1 MSFALNFP
9 SFLLWIKKMNEST
22 TEFNICPS
30 QTLETSALLS
40 PHDGDWFL
48 INLFSYQILVLHT
61 PTDSVPVSDSYS
73 SFFFSKKSPNSY
85 KSWYQ
90 FIKCTFQLLI
100 FNIGHQW
107 NISYEMNF
115 RLPFKKILLWF
126 SVVTTY
132 NLTRE
137 AQPKIDNFFN
147 V

>member
-9 SFLLWIKKMNEST
+9 SFLLWIKRMNEST

-40 PHDGDWFL
+40 PHDGNWFL
-48 INLFSYQILVLHT
+48 INLLPNFSASHSLQRST
-61 PTDSVPVSDSYS
+61 SVWQLFKF
-73 SFFFSKKSPNSY
+73 FFFSKKSPNSY

-90 FIKCTFQLLI
+90 FTKCTFQLLI

-137 AQPKIDNFFN
+137 VQQKTVNFFN

>member
-9 SFLLWIKKMNEST
+9 SFLLWIKRMNEPT

-40 PHDGDWFL
+40 PHDGDWLL

-61 PTDSVPVSDSYS
+61 PTDSVPVSESYS
-73 SFFFSKKSPNSY
+73 SFFFWKKSPNSY

-90 FIKCTFQLLI
+90 FTKCTFQLLI

-115 RLPFKKILLWF
+115 RLLFKKILLWF

-132 NLTRE
+132 NLTFE
-137 AQPKIDNFFN
+137 VQQKTDNFFN